1 MQTRVLVQTEMKTQ
15 GKSVAGLRNRYGRVV
30 PFVYFDAPA
39 DANGHTFAQH
49 RLSLFLFLWGE
60 FNWLP
65 RTATEQMPGRQ
76 TGLPAFVEQDAGL
89 QKKQNTGPRPG
100 PQAQRTAAG
109 GSRLAT

>member
-1 MQTRVLVQTEMKTQ
+1 MESLDFGEVFEGSK
-15 GKSVAGLRNRYGRVV
+15 
-30 PFVYFDAPA
+30 
-39 DANGHTFAQH
+39 HT
-49 RLSLFLFLWGE
+49 LWGE